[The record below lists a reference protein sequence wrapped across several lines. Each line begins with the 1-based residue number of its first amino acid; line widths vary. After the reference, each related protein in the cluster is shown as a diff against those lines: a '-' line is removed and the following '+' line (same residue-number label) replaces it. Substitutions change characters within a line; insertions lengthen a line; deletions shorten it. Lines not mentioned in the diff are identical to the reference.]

1 LGRIDPNRFQG
12 GEMKLDVAAA
22 RQALADRLATPLDYR
37 GEQGMLA
44 LASGILS
51 IAAVKMSEAIKRI
64 TVQRG
69 LDPREF
75 ILFAYG
81 GGGPLHAVELARE
94 LAIPMV
100 VIPPEAGNFS
110 AIGMLLADIRRDE
123 SRTFLR
129 RLDEDSV
136 REVNQALGAMEAEMG
151 EALLRDFGKLPVAY
165 QRALEMRFV
174 GQYHTVRIDVGDD
187 DLVQL
192 RQRFLETYRARYGHA
207 IDRAAVEVVS
217 LHCTATAKTARPDI
231 KGLAGELPTSEP
243 ERLVTRPI
251 IFPGRQ
257 TACPANVFARRS
269 LPLGY
274 AAQGPAV
281 IEEYGSTTLIGPDDH
296 FAIGELGEIRIT
308 LGQG

>member
-1 LGRIDPNRFQG
+1 MQ
-12 GEMKLDVAAA
+12 LDVASA
-22 RQALADRLATPLDYR
+22 RNALAERLAEPLDYR
-37 GEQGMLA
+37 GEEGMLT

-69 LDPREF
+69 LDPRGF

-94 LAIPMV
+94 LSIPTV

-129 RLDEDSV
+129 RLDDDGV
-136 REVNQALGAMEAEMG
+136 REINEALAVMEAEMG
-151 EALLRDFGKLPVAY
+151 EALARDFDKLPVAY
-165 QRALEMRFV
+165 QRAAEIRFV
-174 GQYHTVRIDVGDD
+174 GQYHTVRIELGDD
-187 DLVQL
+187 DFEAL
-192 RQRFLETYRARYGHA
+192 RRRFLETYRGRYGHA
-207 IDRAAVEVVS
+207 IDRAPIEVVS

-231 KGLAGELPTSEP
+231 KGLAGDLPARAP
-243 ERLVTRPI
+243 ETVVTRPI
-251 IFPGRQ
+251 VLPGQ
-257 TACPANVFARRS
+257 ESPCPTKVFARRS
-269 LPLGY
+269 LPFGY

-281 IEEYGSTTLIGPDDH
+281 IEEYGSTTLIGPGDR
-296 FAIGELGEIRIT
+296 FAIGDLGEIRID